1 MSVWV
6 GVTAEHT
13 VCGAAFGD
21 DSIYIESIRMNGLPL
36 LDAKAQYSWG
46 QTARDAM
53 HTRQLIV
60 LTLTG
65 ETVESVELVLSQ
77 TSFKVSF
84 ILSFAFCPPTV
95 SLSPLSLHNMQV
107 YRRVSHADELKFIS
121 MRT

>member
-84 ILSFAFCPPTV
+84 ILSFAFCPPSTV

-107 YRRVSHADELKFIS
+107 YRRVSHVYS
-121 MRT
+121 S